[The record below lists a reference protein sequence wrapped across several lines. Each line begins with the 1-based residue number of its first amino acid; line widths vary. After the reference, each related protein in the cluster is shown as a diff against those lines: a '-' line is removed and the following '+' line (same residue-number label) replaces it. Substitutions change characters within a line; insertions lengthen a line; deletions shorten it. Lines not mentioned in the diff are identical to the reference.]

1 MIGQLL
7 ELAIPLLTAQSVVH
21 KAKRSVKQ
29 VAVKATAAAIA
40 MVGLAFLLAAL
51 WIYLSAVYTT
61 LIASI
66 AIGVGLLVVAGL
78 VAIIGLAMVRE
89 PAAPTARQPDLAAI
103 AQDIIAQFEVDFS
116 RKGTPTKSVG
126 AALAAGFALGRVV
139 TR

>member
-7 ELAIPLLTAQSVVH
+7 ELAIPLLTAPSVVH
-21 KAKRSVKQ
+21 KAKRSVKE

-40 MVGLAFLLAAL
+40 GVGLAFLLAAL
-51 WIYLSAVYTT
+51 WIYLSTLYST

-66 AIGVGLLVVAGL
+66 VIGVGLLLIAGL
-78 VAIIGLAMVRE
+78 VAIIGLAMIRE
-89 PAAPTARQPDLAAI
+89 PVTPPVPQPDLAAI

-116 RKGTPTKSVG
+116 RKGTPAKSVG